1 MREIVE
7 TRRAGALLDPPAL
20 RRGTVRRDRVTLLRP
35 IAALSRGL
43 TLLPGDL
50 ILTGTP
56 AGVGYAREPAC
67 FLTDGGEV
75 TVSSPQLSTLTNP
88 VRHTDRTSYRAR
100 AGAGV

>member
-1 MREIVE
+1 M
-7 TRRAGALLDPPAL
+7 
-20 RRGTVRRDRVTLLRP
+20 
-35 IAALSRGL
+35 
-43 TLLPGDL
+43 
-50 ILTGTP
+50 LTGTP